1 MRLIAANSLADT
13 EIVDR
18 SGRTVGRIVDFML
31 DTEAGRMVYGV
42 LAVGGVLGVGAKWLA
57 VPALALE
64 LDSSQDR
71 LVLTVDPALLEE
83 SAGFDRDNPPE
94 HADLAIHQEAVR
106 AHADRPAL

>member
-18 SGRTVGRIVDFML
+18 AGRSVGRIVDFML

-42 LAVGGVLGVGAKWLA
+42 LAVGGVLGVGEKWLA

-64 LDSSQDR
+64 LDVSQDR
-71 LVLTVDPALLEE
+71 LVLTVDPALLDEA
-83 SAGFDRDNPPE
+83 SGFDHANPPE
-94 HADLAIHQEAVR
+94 YADLTLHAEAVR
-106 AHADRPAL
+106 ARAARPAL